1 MNRLLGILLIT
12 LFGVMTLKAQP
23 APCDA
28 TDGKGVIA
36 CVAARYPER
45 LVAGVSLEQ
54 RQANMAF
61 LRDRVIETARCAK
74 IDVGLNCK
82 RGNCNSISYDFIAW
96 RNGGRVEGVDIAAGY
111 DDISVPLRL
120 MWHTYDREKPPNGPP
135 NYGFP
140 TYKPYGPVSCVI
152 DPEPPPVPPTQPPV
166 QSELDAL
173 KAEIT
178 AIKAALVTFSDA
190 FNNNA
195 TVLNTLK
202 TEFENEQT
210 NRKAVDDE
218 HNKQL
223 DVLKSRPI
231 YSGCTVQFGIRCRLV
246 E

>member
-12 LFGVMTLKAQP
+12 LLGVMTLKAQP

-45 LVAGVSLEQ
+45 LVSGVSLEQ

-74 IDVGLNCK
+74 LDVGLNCK
-82 RGNCNSISYDFIAW
+82 RGNCNSISPDFIAW
-96 RNGGRVEGVDIAAGY
+96 KVNGRVEGVDIGSAY
-111 DDISVPLRL
+111 DDLTIPLKL
-120 MWHTYDREKPPNGPP
+120 QWHTYAAPD
-135 NYGFP
+135 YGFP
-140 TYKPYGPVSCVI
+140 TFKPYGPVSCLI
-152 DPEPPPVPPTQPPV
+152 DPIPPDQPPV
-166 QSELDAL
+166 QSELDVL
-173 KAEIT
+173 KEEIA
-178 AIKAALVTFSDA
+178 AIKAALVAFSDA

-231 YSGCTVQFGIRCRLV
+231 YSGCTVQFGLRCRLV